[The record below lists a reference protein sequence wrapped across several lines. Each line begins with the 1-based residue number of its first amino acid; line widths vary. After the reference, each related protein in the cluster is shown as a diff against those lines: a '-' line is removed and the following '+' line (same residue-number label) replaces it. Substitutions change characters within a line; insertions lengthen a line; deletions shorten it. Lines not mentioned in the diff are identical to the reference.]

1 MKKTVR
7 LSLALLGLVCLILC
21 CLCCKWYNYKQK
33 YIELQQNAAQNNIY
47 SKRLTPID
55 NMVFS
60 RNQEAYLYCN
70 TEYMTQHYGPY
81 CSSNSMPLRDFL
93 LYNYIFAIRDNNPY
107 AATDFA
113 ANYMAAIDNGY
124 VELDTTVIRE
134 VERLLLN
141 VVSCAPND
149 SVSVIKF
156 LSACKL
162 TQLYDGEYNNSLKD
176 TILYKQF
183 SDTMSKYAKRF

>member
-1 MKKTVR
+1 MKKIVR
-7 LSLALLGLVCLILC
+7 LLLALLGFLCLI
-21 CLCCKWYNYKQK
+21 LCCKWYNYKQK
-33 YIELQQNAAQNNIY
+33 YIELQQNAAQNNIC

-55 NMVFS
+55 NMVLS

-93 LYNYIFAIRDNNPY
+93 LYNYIFAIRDSNIY
-107 AATDFA
+107 AAADFA
-113 ANYMAAIDNGY
+113 TNYMAAIDNGY